1 MVATAASVA
10 AKLPWKQIIA
20 SLPTVVST
28 AQRLWQDWRTTPT
41 PKPIDTSASLETQI
55 LGLSKRV
62 EALEINERTQAE
74 VVSQIAEQ
82 LQGVAAG
89 LKEQSARV
97 GRLVIAVSVLASV
110 LVALGVIVLA
120 AIVRS

>member
-41 PKPIDTSASLETQI
+41 PKPIDTSASLETQM
-55 LGLSKRV
+55 LALNKRV
-62 EALEINERTQAE
+62 EALEINERMQAE

-82 LQGVAAG
+82 LQGVATG

-120 AIVRS
+120 AIVGN

>member
-20 SLPTVVST
+20 SLPTVVAT
-28 AQRLWQDWRTTPT
+28 AQRLWHGWRATPK
-41 PKPIDTSASLETQI
+41 PKPIDTSASLETQV
-55 LGLSKRV
+55 LDLSQRV
-62 EALEINERTQAE
+62 EALEGNEKSQSE

-89 LKEQSARV
+89 LREESARV
-97 GRLVIAVSVLASV
+97 GRLVIATSVLA
-110 LVALGVIVLA
+110 VALLALSAVVLA
-120 AIVRS
+120 AIVLR

>member
-28 AQRLWQDWRTTPT
+28 AQRLWQDWRATPT

-74 VVSQIAEQ
+74 VVSQLAEQ

-89 LKEQSARV
+89 LKEQSTRV
-97 GRLVIAVSVLASV
+97 GRLVIAVSILAIA
-110 LVALGVIVLA
+110 LVALGVMYAL
-120 AIVRS
+120 

>member
-20 SLPTVVST
+20 SLPAVVAT
-28 AQRLWQDWRTTPT
+28 AQRLWQAWRTTPT

-55 LGLSKRV
+55 LGLGKRV
-62 EALEINERTQAE
+62 EALETNEKSQAE

-89 LKEQSARV
+89 LKEQSARM
-97 GRLVIAVSVLASV
+97 GRLVIGVSVLAIG
-110 LVALGVIVLA
+110 LVALGAVVLA
-120 AIVRS
+120 AIVRN

>member
-28 AQRLWQDWRTTPT
+28 AQRLWQDWRATPT

-62 EALEINERTQAE
+62 EALELNERTQAE
-74 VVSQIAEQ
+74 VVSQLAEQ

-89 LKEQSARV
+89 LKEQSTRV
-97 GRLVIAVSVLASV
+97 GRLVIAVSVLAV
-110 LVALGVIVLA
+110 ALVALGVIAVMFVA
-120 AIVRS
+120 RN